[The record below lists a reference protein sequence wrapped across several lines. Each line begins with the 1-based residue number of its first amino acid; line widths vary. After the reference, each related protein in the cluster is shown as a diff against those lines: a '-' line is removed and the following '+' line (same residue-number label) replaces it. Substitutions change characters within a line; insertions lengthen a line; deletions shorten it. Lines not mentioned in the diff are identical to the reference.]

1 MASKLGEAFRELCA
15 VVRPRAEMAAHME
28 AMASRLYRVLGEY
41 PEPVVLAALDLWPRR
56 SEWFPTEKEL
66 RDLLDEVKSEAR
78 QSAVERGHVGGGR
91 FNDPVGNTVT
101 FYERVRD
108 VRGDGYVKSWLRG
121 GVTCQF
127 ANAKIYTTRIG
138 EERLSKD
145 VGAIAEQCGVE
156 IIYDPDVSKMLAD
169 YCDRHELKFDE
180 PRRRR

>member
-1 MASKLGEAFRELCA
+1 MSKLSDAFAELCGIC
-15 VVRPRAEMAAHME
+15 RPRPDQDE
-28 AMASRLYRVLGEY
+28 AGLEATARGLWKVLGEY
-41 PEPVVLAALDLWPRR
+41 PEPVALAALDLWPRR
-56 SEWFPTEKEL
+56 SEWFPTGKEL
-66 RDLLDEVKSEAR
+66 RDLLNQVSAEAR
-78 QSAVERGHVGGGR
+78 ISAEERGHVGGGR
-91 FNDPVGNTVT
+91 FHSPVGKT
-101 FYERVRD
+101 FTFAERVRD

-127 ANAKIYTTRIG
+127 ANAKVYTTRIG

-156 IIYDPDVSKMLAD
+156 IIHDPDVSKMLSD